1 MFCKE
6 AQKEVGQTIF
16 VVVQHREPP
25 IQIHETKSE
34 RLSASLTSA
43 HERSPLAFLSLR
55 RHRLSRLIPLLG
67 TPPFGGGHHLSTC
80 AFGTGLRLSAMV
92 VAARVVLV
100 CAVLVSSGTLNEML
114 EQAEDE
120 ATSGMGQVFSREQIE
135 SRVAAAVGHAGSAS
149 AALRDSDDW
158 AAVMTG
164 VTFAVGGVDDEIL
177 PYIAVGAAE
186 AELKEAPGSKGM
198 AVLHRKNRYA
208 GLRVQVLQNQLVVL
222 SGAESPV
229 ESRARQ
235 EAGLGPENALASELA
250 GTPINGTAMF
260 MIA

>member
-1 MFCKE
+1 LGPGLIIAERFS
-6 AQKEVGQTIF
+6 
-16 VVVQHREPP
+16 P
-25 IQIHETKSE
+25 
-34 RLSASLTSA
+34 RLSAFQRRTS
-43 HERSPLAFLSLR
+43 P
-55 RHRLSRLIPLLG
+55 
-67 TPPFGGGHHLSTC
+67 T
-80 AFGTGLRLSAMV
+80 AMV

-120 ATSGMGQVFSREQIE
+120 AASRMGQVFSREQIE

-149 AALRDSDDW
+149 PTLRASDDW

-177 PYIAVGAAE
+177 PYIAVGATE
-186 AELKEAPGSKGM
+186 ADLKEAPGSKGM
-198 AVLHRKNRYA
+198 AVLHRKNRFA

-222 SGAESPV
+222 SGAESPA